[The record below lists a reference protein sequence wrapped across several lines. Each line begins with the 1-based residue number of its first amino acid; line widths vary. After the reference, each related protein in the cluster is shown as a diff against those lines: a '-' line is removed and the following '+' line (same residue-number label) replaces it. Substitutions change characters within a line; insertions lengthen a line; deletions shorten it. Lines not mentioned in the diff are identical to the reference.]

1 MRKFLTTVLVLAAA
15 VSLRAQNVSDLIISE
30 AVAEPDS
37 TGLLDDYGRRS
48 GWIELYNKSTG
59 TVNFGGC
66 YLTDDRTNLRKS
78 LIPKSDL
85 RTKLGPRQVVLI
97 WCSGRGAD
105 GTFYADF
112 TLAPG
117 KTVYLVSN
125 DGRTIIDS
133 LAIPATLPYGLA
145 AYKQAYDI
153 RQQEFEFVDNPEVPS
168 PRMVNGDHGSITKGE
183 LMKER
188 DPHGW
193 ILTVVSVSVVFSA
206 LAILWFLFWLLF
218 DRPAKKKAA
227 GDAST
232 TLSMTDGKLSMTK
245 GKRAVIPSE
254 AEESQV
260 AAAIALALD
269 METDGDTYAAIATA
283 VHLYLN
289 DAIHDVEPGIVTI
302 RRSESAWN
310 NKSLNFR
317 KLPR

>member
-1 MRKFLTTVLVLAAA
+1 MTGLVLA
-15 VSLRAQNVSDLIISE
+15 AQNVSDLIISE
-30 AVAEPDS
+30 ALAQPDS
-37 TGLLDDYGRRS
+37 TGILDEYGRRT

-66 YLTDDRTNLRKS
+66 YLTDDRTDLRKS

-97 WCSGRGAD
+97 WCSGRSED
-105 GTFYADF
+105 GTFYAGF
-112 TLAPG
+112 TLSPG

-125 DGRTIIDS
+125 DGRTVIDS
-133 LAIPATLPYGLA
+133 LAIPSTLPEGLA

-153 RQQEFEFVDNPEVPS
+153 RRQNWEFVDNPEIPS
-168 PRMVNGDHGSITKGE
+168 PRAVNGGSDTTSGGA

-193 ILTVVSVSVVFSA
+193 ILSITSVSVVFSA

-218 DRPAKKKAA
+218 DRHAKKSAAPGKAA
-227 GDAST
+227 QV
-232 TLSMTDGKLSMTK
+232 TK
-245 GKRAVIPSE
+245 GTPE
-254 AEESQV
+254 GEV

-269 METDGDTYAAIATA
+269 MEQDGDTYAAIATA
-283 VHLYLN
+283 VHLYLTES
-289 DAIHDVEPGIVTI
+289 IHDPEPGIVTI
-302 RRSESAWN
+302 VRKESAWN
-310 NKSLNFR
+310 NKALTFR